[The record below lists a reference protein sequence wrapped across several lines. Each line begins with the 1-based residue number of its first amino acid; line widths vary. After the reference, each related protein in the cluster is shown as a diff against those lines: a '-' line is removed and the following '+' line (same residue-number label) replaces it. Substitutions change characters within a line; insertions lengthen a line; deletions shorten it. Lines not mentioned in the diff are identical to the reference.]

1 MCFMKLK
8 VKDTV
13 IVHIN
18 VGYVTILLHQLPDQ
32 DKQCEWDTNDVSV
45 IVKLFDRFECRYS

>member
-1 MCFMKLK
+1 MKLK

-18 VGYVTILLHQLPDQ
+18 VGYVTILLNCLPDQ
-32 DKQCEWDTNDVSV
+32 DNQGEWNTNNVSV
-45 IVKLFDRFECRYS
+45 SVKLFYRFEYTL

>member
-18 VGYVTILLHQLPDQ
+18 VGSVTILLHKLPDQ

>member
-1 MCFMKLK
+1 MCFLKLK

-18 VGYVTILLHQLPDQ
+18 VGYVTILLHKLPDSY
-32 DKQCEWDTNDVSV
+32 KQCEWDDNDNSVS
-45 IVKLFDRFECRYS
+45 IQSLDRFEHI